1 MKEKDNLELR
11 CVEELKGW
19 YEAELAEAF
28 PANERKPLS
37 AIERLM
43 EQGRYAV
50 QGLYDGEA
58 LLGYATLWM
67 EPGDRSYV
75 LLDYLGVTAARR
87 NGGLG
92 GEILRR
98 LVARYAGQS
107 GILAEAECPVPGDDE
122 EKNAIRRRRIG
133 FYERC
138 GFTPAYEMATCGM
151 RFLTLV
157 GGPLPADLKPVM
169 TLHKAIYGPERVD
182 VVVPLDPGREPPP
195 SLFL

>member
-1 MKEKDNLELR
+1 MKEKDTLELR
-11 CVEELKGW
+11 PVEDLKGW
-19 YEAELAEAF
+19 YEVELAEAF
-28 PANERKPLS
+28 PANERKPLP
-37 AIERLM
+37 AIEQLM
-43 EQGRYAV
+43 AQGRYAV
-50 QGLYDGEA
+50 QGLYEGEA

-67 EPGDRSYV
+67 EPTDLSCV

-98 LVARYAGQS
+98 LVAKYAGRS
-107 GILAEAECPVPGDDE
+107 SILAESECPVPGDAE

-133 FYERC
+133 FYERS

-151 RFLTLV
+151 RFLTLI

-182 VVVPLDPGREPPP
+182 VVVPLAPGLTPPP